1 MREFNRQED
10 AYRDFDRL
18 VHGIESNKK
27 NLFEIAR
34 RGKEESHRDCQLN
47 LEQIIKA
54 QERLLHEMSARII
67 R

>member
-1 MREFNRQED
+1 MRKFDRQED

-27 NLFEIAR
+27 NLLEIAG
-34 RGKEESHRDCQLN
+34 RGKEVLRDCEQN

-54 QERLLHEMSARII
+54 QERLLNEMSARII